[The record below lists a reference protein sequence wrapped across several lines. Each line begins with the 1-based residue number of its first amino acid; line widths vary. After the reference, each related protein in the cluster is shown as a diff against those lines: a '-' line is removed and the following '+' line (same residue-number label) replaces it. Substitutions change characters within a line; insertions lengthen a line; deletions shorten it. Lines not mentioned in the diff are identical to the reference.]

1 MLLRFFFVSKR
12 SKGALRAK
20 GQLAANMRE
29 GTDIPFGDIEDSLKF
44 ELTLDREVLDGKVV
58 LPVVGQAL
66 VESTV
71 LVVRDVL
78 RVTSPDGFRLVELL
92 VGRLLLFDLLRLL
105 LLGLVIFVLDLL
117 DLRLLALFGWLLS
130 LSLIV
135 LDFL

>member
-1 MLLRFFFVSKR
+1 
-12 SKGALRAK
+12 
-20 GQLAANMRE
+20 MRE

-117 DLRLLALFGWLLS
+117 DLRLLALFGWLLN

>member
-1 MLLRFFFVSKR
+1 
-12 SKGALRAK
+12 
-20 GQLAANMRE
+20 MRE

-66 VESTV
+66 VECTV
-71 LVVRDVL
+71 LVVCDIL

-105 LLGLVIFVLDLL
+105 LLGLVILVLDLL